1 MPFLTE
7 ELWHLTAPTGGRGS
21 MLVLADWPDAPALET
36 AEAEAEIGWL
46 IDLVS
51 EVRSVRTEMNI
62 SPGAQIPLV
71 LVGANENV
79 LAWARRYDAML
90 KRLARLSAI
99 SFSPDMPAGAIQLL
113 VRGGTVALPI
123 ADVIDFAAERAR
135 LDKELGKIADEI
147 GKIDKKLGNPDF
159 LARAREDVV
168 EEQHERRAEAEERRS
183 KLSDALARL
192 GSIA

>member
-1 MPFLTE
+1 
-7 ELWHLTAPTGGRGS
+7 
-21 MLVLADWPDAPALET
+21 
-36 AEAEAEIGWL
+36 
-46 IDLVS
+46 
-51 EVRSVRTEMNI
+51 MNI

-71 LVGANENV
+71 LVGASENV
-79 LAWARRYDAML
+79 VAWAGRYDAML

-99 SFSPDMPAGAIQLL
+99 SYSADMPAGAIQLL

-123 ADVIDFAAERAR
+123 ADVIDLAAERAR

-159 LARAREDVV
+159 LARAREEVV